1 MELTIPCHYITNT
14 DEGIFESD
22 AELNLLTGEV
32 LNIQQCANSDC
43 EINEIYSTTV
53 HFSYLE
59 EEFEFEVEE
68 INDAYYVENQ
78 ESIPLF
84 RQIKLDQ
91 ALQNSL
97 HVSMK
102 VKI

>member
-1 MELTIPCHYITNT
+1 MELTIPCHYTTNS
-14 DEGIFESD
+14 DQGIFESD
-22 AELNLLTGEV
+22 AELNLVTGEV
-32 LNIQQCANSDC
+32 FNIQECSDSDC

-53 HFSYLE
+53 HFSYLD
-59 EEFEFEVEE
+59 EEFEFEVED
-68 INDAYYVENQ
+68 INGSYYVENQ

-91 ALQNSL
+91 ALQKTTP
-97 HVSMK
+97 VSIK